1 MLCASGLFATYPDIK
16 KDFDI
21 SKFFMAAILVFFVE
35 KDTNDEDVVVSEEKV
50 PVKKPVKFEDKYL
63 EKFRSMQEVDVDEE
77 SLIYNVVIEHT
88 PLGNVAM
95 TYDKK
100 KETFIY
106 YSDHGI
112 PYRFL
117 EVVARKFAVTFNCKK
132 LVVDTEEE
140 LKKLKDGETKK
151 VIDSDAAN
159 PSSDGLDSSDKES
172 SKTAQEPEPEKKS
185 VFAKFKSYNKSSA
198 PSTGST
204 SRDTSGTTKK
214 TTNEPVMERANR
226 YTCEGKFSNMSML
239 QQVKKDVFDDRLK
252 MSFADFKKM
261 TMSTNNK

>member
-77 SLIYNVVIEHT
+77 SLIYNIVIEHT

-100 KETFIY
+100 KRDVYLLQRSWHPLPI
-106 YSDHGI
+106 SGSG
-112 PYRFL
+112 
-117 EVVARKFAVTFNCKK
+117 C
-132 LVVDTEEE
+132 
-140 LKKLKDGETKK
+140 
-151 VIDSDAAN
+151 
-159 PSSDGLDSSDKES
+159 
-172 SKTAQEPEPEKKS
+172 
-185 VFAKFKSYNKSSA
+185 AKICGY
-198 PSTGST
+198 
-204 SRDTSGTTKK
+204 
-214 TTNEPVMERANR
+214 VQ
-226 YTCEGKFSNMSML
+226 L
-239 QQVKKDVFDDRLK
+239 
-252 MSFADFKKM
+252 
-261 TMSTNNK
+261 